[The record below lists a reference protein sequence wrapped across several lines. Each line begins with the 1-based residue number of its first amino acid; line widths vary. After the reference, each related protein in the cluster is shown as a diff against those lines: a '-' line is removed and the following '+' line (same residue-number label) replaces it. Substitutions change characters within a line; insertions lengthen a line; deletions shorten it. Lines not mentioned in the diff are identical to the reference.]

1 MAGSRSGVPS
11 LKDSLLKDSSPPI
24 MVYTTIA
31 STVVRN
37 GDGKGGGLATTADL
51 LRYKEPFCH
60 SSDLCLAKKKGE
72 YTPPPPPPPLSQ
84 FHAHGV
90 MEQKNV
96 KPDYYNY
103 YY

>member
-1 MAGSRSGVPS
+1 
-11 LKDSLLKDSSPPI
+11 

>member
-11 LKDSLLKDSSPPI
+11 LKDSLLKDPSI
-24 MVYTTIA
+24 IVYTTTA
-31 STVVRN
+31 PTVVRN
-37 GDGKGGGLATTADL
+37 GDGKGGGLSTTADL

-60 SSDLCLAKKKGE
+60 SSDLCLAKKNGA
-72 YTPPPPPPPLSQ
+72 YTPPPPLSQ

-103 YY
+103 CYYY